1 MFMLV
6 ENRGRI
12 MKITGLTSKMKA
24 GGLKTQQNDQLLNYF
39 KYQLRENSMKL
50 TMALISHASKLMLKI
65 LQARLQQYM
74 NCELPD
80 VQAGF
85 RKGRGSLGATGI
97 LGLHTRLT
105 RGIRPRLEGKQRT
118 PLSF

>member
-1 MFMLV
+1 MLV

-65 LQARLQQYM
+65 LQARLQQYV
-74 NCELPD
+74 NRHLYHLL
-80 VQAGF
+80 
-85 RKGRGSLGATGI
+85 GRMAPSI
-97 LGLHTRLT
+97 
-105 RGIRPRLEGKQRT
+105 
-118 PLSF
+118 